1 MKKVGSNLTFLVSY
15 NFNGFYGLSVTDNL
29 HPTPSYIESRFES
42 HVKTLINRTDRLESL
57 MERLLEASLAN
68 NELMGEMFK
77 EMKTFMMSK
86 QDQTQSFEKP
96 SSADVKPADEETRLE
111 DDRMEE
117 EEVVE
122 PPIKI
127 IRKESSIRIGEEPKV
142 ESDAEFIPVEII
154 ESEDLDENY
163 SDEKLGP
170 EHEYLEDTSEQL
182 QQKAFHLPLKT
193 VEELLMFDQ
202 ELKASADFRNDMV
215 RETFLKLKHRL
226 NGFPYRK
233 KSLKAASA
241 KILTCVSF
249 FSQSSTKN

>member
-1 MKKVGSNLTFLVSY
+1 
-15 NFNGFYGLSVTDNL
+15 
-29 HPTPSYIESRFES
+29 
-42 HVKTLINRTDRLESL
+42 

-68 NELMGEMFK
+68 NELIGEMFK
-77 EMKTFMMSK
+77 EMKTFMNK
-86 QDQTQSFEKP
+86 QDQTSTQSYEKP
-96 SSADVKPADEETRLE
+96 TSVDVKPADEETRLE

-127 IRKESSIRIGEEPKV
+127 IRKESSIRISEEPKV

-154 ESEDLDENY
+154 ESEDIDENY
-163 SDEKLGP
+163 SDEKP
-170 EHEYLEDTSEQL
+170 EHEYLEDTSDQL

-215 RETFLKLKHRL
+215 RKTILSLKLRPNAFPFISLQKEVTQTNISEDFNLRLVLLSIIDKKLIKKISSQNNNSRLTIRKSYLCETFL
-226 NGFPYRK
+226 YET
-233 KSLKAASA
+233 SASA
-241 KILTCVSF
+241 HQSRKSYINELNQIRKF
-249 FSQSSTKN
+249 FLI